1 MNKKILYLIFISLTL
16 IFWSCGK
23 SGEEKLADEEE
34 NTNEEMNENSPEA
47 YANKMKQMG
56 ENLMEGKKVEP
67 VDFRELKALYPESI
81 MGMKRTN
88 STGEKTAAFN
98 MNISHA
104 EADYN
109 AEDGSKSFDFNITD
123 MGNMSGL
130 TQMAAYG
137 WAMGEFDRET
147 DSGYEKT
154 TKFSGYKAFEEYN
167 NESKYGK
174 LQILVAE
181 RFIVEAS
188 GNNITMEELKSALGQ
203 IDLSKLESWKNFGV
217 Q

>member
-1 MNKKILYLIFISLTL
+1 MTQRVLYILFVSLAL

-23 SGEEKLADEEE
+23 SSDEKVADEEG
-34 NTNEEMNENSPEA
+34 NSNEQLDENSPEA
-47 YANKMKQMG
+47 YAEKMKQMG
-56 ENLMEGKKVEP
+56 ENLTEGKKVEP
-67 VDFRELKALYPESI
+67 VDFRELKALFPESI
-81 MGMKRTN
+81 NGIKRTN
-88 STGEKTAAFN
+88 SSGEKTAAFN

-104 EADYN
+104 QADYN
-109 AEDGSKSFDFNITD
+109 SEDGSKSFDFNITD

-154 TKFSGYKAFEEYN
+154 TNFSGYKGYEEYN

-174 LQILVAE
+174 LQVLVAS
-181 RFIVEAS
+181 RFIVESS
-188 GNNITMEELKSALGQ
+188 GNNISMDELKSALGQ
-203 IDLSKLESWKNFGV
+203 IDLGKLESWKNFGI

>member
-1 MNKKILYLIFISLTL
+1 MTQRVLYILFISLTL

-23 SGEEKLADEEE
+23 SGEEKVADEEG
-34 NTNEEMNENSPEA
+34 NSNEQVDENSPEA
-47 YANKMKQMG
+47 YAEKMKQMG
-56 ENLMEGKKVEP
+56 ENLTEGKKVEP

-81 MGMKRTN
+81 NGMKRTN
-88 STGEKTAAFN
+88 SSGEKTAAFN
-98 MNISHA
+98 MNLSHA

-109 AEDGSKSFDFNITD
+109 SEDGSKSFDINITD

-154 TKFSGYKAFEEYN
+154 TNFSGYKAYEEYN
-167 NESKYGK
+167 NEGKYGK
-174 LQILVAE
+174 LQVLVSS

-188 GNNITMEELKSALGQ
+188 GNNISMDELKSALGQ

>member
-1 MNKKILYLIFISLTL
+1 MTNKILYLFIISITL

-23 SGEEKLADEEE
+23 SGEEKVADEEG
-34 NTNEEMNENSPEA
+34 NSNEQVDENSPEA
-47 YANKMKQMG
+47 YAEKMKQMG
-56 ENLMEGKKVEP
+56 ENLTEGKKVEP

-81 MGMKRTN
+81 NGMKRTN
-88 STGEKTAAFN
+88 SSGEKTAAFN

-109 AEDGSKSFDFNITD
+109 SEDGSKSFDINITD

-154 TKFSGYKAFEEYN
+154 TNFSGYKAYEEYN
-167 NESKYGK
+167 NEGEYGK
-174 LQILVAE
+174 LQVLVAS

>member
-1 MNKKILYLIFISLTL
+1 MTQRVLYILFISLTL

-23 SGEEKLADEEE
+23 SGEEKVADKEG
-34 NTNEEMNENSPEA
+34 NSNEQVDENSPEA
-47 YANKMKQMG
+47 YAEKMKQMG
-56 ENLMEGKKVEP
+56 ENLTEGKKVEP

-81 MGMKRTN
+81 NGMKRTN
-88 STGEKTAAFN
+88 SSGEKTAAFN

-104 EADYN
+104 EADYSS
-109 AEDGSKSFDFNITD
+109 EDGSKSFDINITD

-154 TKFSGYKAFEEYN
+154 TNFSGYKAYEEYN
-167 NESKYGK
+167 NEGKYGK
-174 LQILVAE
+174 LQVLVSS

-203 IDLSKLESWKNFGV
+203 IGLSKLESWKNFGI

>member
-1 MNKKILYLIFISLTL
+1 MTQRVLYILFISLTL

-23 SGEEKLADEEE
+23 SGEEKVADEEG
-34 NTNEEMNENSPEA
+34 NSNEQVDENSPEA
-47 YANKMKQMG
+47 YAEKMKQMG
-56 ENLMEGKKVEP
+56 ESLTEGKKVEP

-81 MGMKRTN
+81 NGMKRTN
-88 STGEKTAAFN
+88 SSGEKTAAFN

-104 EADYN
+104 EADYSS
-109 AEDGSKSFDFNITD
+109 EDGSKSFDINITD

-154 TKFSGYKAFEEYN
+154 TNFSGYKAYEEYN
-167 NESKYGK
+167 NEGKYGK
-174 LQILVAE
+174 LQVLVSS

-188 GNNITMEELKSALGQ
+188 GNNISMDELKSALGQ

>member
-1 MNKKILYLIFISLTL
+1 MTQRVLYILFVSLTL

-23 SGEEKLADEEE
+23 SSEEKVADEEG
-34 NTNEEMNENSPEA
+34 NSNQQVDENSPEA
-47 YANKMKQMG
+47 YAEKMKQMG
-56 ENLMEGKKVEP
+56 ENLTEGKKVEP

-81 MGMKRTN
+81 NGMKRTN
-88 STGEKTAAFN
+88 SSGEKTAAFN

-109 AEDGSKSFDFNITD
+109 SEDGSKSFDINITD

-154 TKFSGYKAFEEYN
+154 TNFSGYKAYEEYN
-167 NESKYGK
+167 NEGKYGK
-174 LQILVAE
+174 LQVLVAS

-188 GNNITMEELKSALGQ
+188 GNNISMDELKSALGQ

>member
-1 MNKKILYLIFISLTL
+1 MKQRVLYILFISIML

-23 SGEEKLADEEE
+23 SSEEKLADEEG
-34 NTNEEMNENSPEA
+34 NSNEKVDENSPEA
-47 YANKMKQMG
+47 YAEKMKQMG
-56 ENLMEGKKVEP
+56 ENLTEGKKVEP

-81 MGMKRTN
+81 NGMKRTN
-88 STGEKTAAFN
+88 SSGEKTAAFN

-109 AEDGSKSFDFNITD
+109 SEDGSKSFDINITD
-123 MGNMSGL
+123 MGNMRGL

-154 TKFSGYKAFEEYN
+154 TNFSGYKAYEEYN
-167 NESKYGK
+167 NEGKYGK
-174 LQILVAE
+174 LQVLVAS

-188 GNNITMEELKSALGQ
+188 GNNISMDELKSALGQ
-203 IDLSKLESWKNFGV
+203 IDLSKLEAWKNFGV

>member
-1 MNKKILYLIFISLTL
+1 MTNKILYLFIISITL

-23 SGEEKLADEEE
+23 SGEEKVADEEG
-34 NTNEEMNENSPEA
+34 NSNEQVDENSPEA
-47 YANKMKQMG
+47 YAEKMKQMG
-56 ENLMEGKKVEP
+56 ESLTEGKKVEP

-81 MGMKRTN
+81 NGMKRTN
-88 STGEKTAAFN
+88 SSGEKTAAFN

-109 AEDGSKSFDFNITD
+109 SEDGSKSFDINITD

-154 TKFSGYKAFEEYN
+154 TNFSGYKAYEEYN
-167 NESKYGK
+167 NEGKYGK
-174 LQILVAE
+174 LQVLVSS

-188 GNNITMEELKSALGQ
+188 GNNISMDELKSALGQ
-203 IDLSKLESWKNFGV
+203 IDLSKLESWKNFGI

>member
-1 MNKKILYLIFISLTL
+1 MTQRFLYILFISLIL

-23 SGEEKLADEEE
+23 SGEEKVADEEG
-34 NTNEEMNENSPEA
+34 NSNEQIDENSPEA
-47 YANKMKQMG
+47 YAEKMKQMS
-56 ENLMEGKKVEP
+56 ENLTEGKKVEP

-88 STGEKTAAFN
+88 ASGEKTAAFN

-109 AEDGSKSFDFNITD
+109 SEDGSKSFDINITD

-154 TKFSGYKAFEEYN
+154 TNFSGYKAYEEYN
-167 NESKYGK
+167 NEGKYGK
-174 LQILVAE
+174 LQVLVAS

-188 GNNITMEELKSALGQ
+188 GNNISMDELKSALGK
-203 IDLSKLESWKNFGV
+203 IDLSKLESWKNFGI

>member
-1 MNKKILYLIFISLTL
+1 MTQRVLYILFISITL

-23 SGEEKLADEEE
+23 SGEGKVADEEG
-34 NTNEEMNENSPEA
+34 NSNEQVDENSPEA
-47 YANKMKQMG
+47 YAEKMKQMG
-56 ENLMEGKKVEP
+56 ENLTEGKKVEP

-81 MGMKRTN
+81 NGMKRTN
-88 STGEKTAAFN
+88 SSGEKTAAFN

-109 AEDGSKSFDFNITD
+109 SDDGSKSFDINITD

-154 TKFSGYKAFEEYN
+154 TNFSGYKAYEEYN
-167 NESKYGK
+167 NEGKYGK
-174 LQILVAE
+174 LQVLVAS

-188 GNNITMEELKSALGQ
+188 GNNISMDELKGALGQ
-203 IDLSKLESWKNFGV
+203 IDLSKLESWKKFGI

>member
-1 MNKKILYLIFISLTL
+1 MTQRVLYILFISLTL
-16 IFWSCGK
+16 IIWSCGK
-23 SGEEKLADEEE
+23 SSEEKLADEEG
-34 NTNEEMNENSPEA
+34 NSNEKVDENSPEA
-47 YANKMKQMG
+47 YAEKMKQMG
-56 ENLMEGKKVEP
+56 ENLTEGKKVEP

-81 MGMKRTN
+81 NGMKRTN
-88 STGEKTAAFN
+88 SSGEKTAAFN

-104 EADYN
+104 EADYSS
-109 AEDGSKSFDFNITD
+109 EDGSKSFDINITD

-154 TKFSGYKAFEEYN
+154 TNFSGYKAYEEYN
-167 NESKYGK
+167 NEGKYGK
-174 LQILVAE
+174 LQVLVAS

-188 GNNITMEELKSALGQ
+188 GNNISMDELKSALGQ
-203 IDLSKLESWKNFGV
+203 IDLSKLEAWKNFGV